1 MGGIVRRVV
10 VVLGECAVQMVSGGG
25 TYWPTVIGFL
35 RRHPLL
41 MRGVF
46 ALLAMMIVLWSL
58 LAWLRV
64 ALTLLER
71 HLPLVGVLGGGL
83 TILMLLW
90 GLPKWQA
97 ARLDLPPKERFELE
111 NEARKTLAQII
122 GGAVLI
128 AGLFFTWVNLKIT
141 QETATKNQELT
152 REGQITERF
161 THAVDQLGAIDQ
173 RGTPK
178 RETRMGGIYALERI
192 ARDSKRDHWPIMQ
205 FLTAYVRLHAPW
217 DPMGTQLSE
226 PDDPIERRAPD
237 IQAALDVLG
246 WRTRAYEQEDERL
259 SLWHVNLYRAHLSWA
274 NLERAYLGGANL
286 RRADLRHAHLQRVDF
301 WGAYLEN
308 ADFEWANLLTFTKV
322 G

>member
-1 MGGIVRRVV
+1 
-10 VVLGECAVQMVSGGG
+10 
-25 TYWPTVIGFL
+25 
-35 RRHPLL
+35 

-46 ALLAMMIVLWSL
+46 ALLAMTIVLWSL
-58 LAWLRV
+58 PGWLLA

-97 ARLDLPPKERFELE
+97 TRLDLPPKERFELE

-128 AGLFFTWVNLKIT
+128 AGLFFTWANLKIT

-161 THAVDQLGAIDQ
+161 THAVDQLGAIDPE
-173 RGTPK
+173 GAPK
-178 RETRMGGIYALERI
+178 LESRLGGIYALKRVAKE
-192 ARDSKRDHWPIMQ
+192 SERDHWTIMRI
-205 FLTAYVRLHAPW
+205 LTAYIGLHAPW
-217 DPMGTQLSE
+217 DPMDTQPAEKDE
-226 PDDPIERRAPD
+226 PLAKRAPD